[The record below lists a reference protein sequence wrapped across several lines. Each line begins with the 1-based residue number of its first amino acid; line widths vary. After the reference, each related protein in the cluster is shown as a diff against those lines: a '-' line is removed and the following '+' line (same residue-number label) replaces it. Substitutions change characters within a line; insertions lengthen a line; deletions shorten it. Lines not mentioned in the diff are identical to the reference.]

1 MLKNKALGKDKIN
14 WGYQPKLRLNCYFQ
28 LFAGQIIRICWT
40 FPFTQ
45 KISLSTFCES
55 SPISDSGD
63 IQLTTHNFSFH
74 GFRQAMEMKTNV
86 KKCQYAFFLN
96 CVKRDKE
103 E

>member
-14 WGYQPKLRLNCYFQ
+14 WGYQPKLRLNCCFH

-45 KISLSTFCES
+45 KISLSIFCES

-63 IQLTTHNFSFH
+63 IPVNNSKLQLSWI
-74 GFRQAMEMKTNV
+74 QAGNGNE
-86 KKCQYAFFLN
+86 KKMLRVNMHFFLN

-103 E
+103 